1 MANDQIEAI
10 ERDISKARTFVE
22 FGNKLQRLRDNK
34 DFKEVVMVGYFEK
47 EAVRLVHLKA
57 DPNMQD
63 PESQASIVKQIDA
76 IGAFSG
82 FMHAAMA
89 KAAKAAGAIEDGEA
103 ALVEI
108 ANEKVED

>member
-10 ERDISKARTFVE
+10 ERDISKARTSVE
-22 FGNKLQRLRDNK
+22 FGNKLQRLRNNK
-34 DFKEVVMVGYFEK
+34 DFKEVILNGYFEQ

-57 DPNMQD
+57 VPYMQS
-63 PESQASIVKQIDA
+63 PESQASIVKQMDA

-82 FMHAAMA
+82 YMDAALS
-89 KAAKAAGAIEDGEA
+89 KAVMAAGAIEDGEA

-108 ANEKVED
+108 TAEKGID

>member
-10 ERDISKARTFVE
+10 ERDISKARTSVE
-22 FGNKLQRLRDNK
+22 FGKQLQRLRGNR
-34 DFKEVVMVGYFEK
+34 DFKEVVLNGYFEK

-57 DPNMQD
+57 EPHMQD
-63 PESQASIVKQIDA
+63 HESQASIVKQIDA

-82 FMHAAMA
+82 FMNAALA
-89 KAAKAAGAIEDGEA
+89 KATRAAGAIDDGEA

-108 ANEKVED
+108 ANEKAAD